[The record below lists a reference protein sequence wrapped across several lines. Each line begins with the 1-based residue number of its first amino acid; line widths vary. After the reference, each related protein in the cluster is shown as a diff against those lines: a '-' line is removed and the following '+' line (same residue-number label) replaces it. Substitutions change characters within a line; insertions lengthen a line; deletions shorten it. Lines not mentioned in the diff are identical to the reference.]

1 MSILFRKPLP
11 RSAYQ
16 RQVWGE
22 FFGDLIH
29 SARQQ
34 RDLTIEEA
42 ARAARMRAAAWE
54 AIEAG
59 RVPATR
65 EQLQALAVGLGVEW
79 SALAG
84 LALFCR
90 GAWER

>member
-1 MSILFRKPLP
+1 MSMLFRKPLP

-22 FFGDLIH
+22 FFGDLIR
-29 SARQQ
+29 SAREE
-34 RDLTIEEA
+34 RRLSVEA
-42 ARAARMRAAAWE
+42 AAGRAEMRAAAWE